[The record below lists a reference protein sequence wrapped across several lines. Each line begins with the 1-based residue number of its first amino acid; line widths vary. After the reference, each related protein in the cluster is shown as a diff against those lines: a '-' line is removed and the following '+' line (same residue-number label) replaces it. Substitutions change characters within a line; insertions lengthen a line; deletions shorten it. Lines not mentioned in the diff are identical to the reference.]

1 MDSGRVIKAAV
12 VQAGSVLFDTP
23 ATLVK
28 LEERAAEAAAA
39 GASLIVFPEAFV
51 GGYPKGMDFG
61 AVVGHRTPEGRRD
74 FRRYYES
81 AIDVPG
87 PETGRIGQTALQ
99 HQAWIVA
106 GVIERD
112 GGTLYCT
119 ALFFSPDGSLAGK
132 HRKIMPTAM
141 ERLIWGYGDGSTLTV
156 LDTPLGRL
164 GAVIC
169 WENYMPAMR
178 LAMYSK
184 GIELYCAPTVDD
196 RDTWAVSM
204 RHIAFEGRCFV
215 LSAVQHTARIRGGS
229 IIVNPQGQ
237 VLAGPVYGEETVLA
251 ADLNMDEIA
260 EGKYDFDATGHY
272 SRPDLFSLRVNE
284 SEQRSVAREDPARE

>member
-1 MDSGRVIKAAV
+1 MDSARVTRAAV

-23 ATLVK
+23 ASLAK
-28 LEERAAEAAAA
+28 LEQRAAEAAVL
-39 GASLIVFPEAFV
+39 GAQLMVFPEAFI

-61 AVVGHRTPEGRRD
+61 AVVGHRTPEGRTQ
-74 FRRYYES
+74 FRRYFES

-87 PETGRIGQTALQ
+87 PETEQIADAARRYR
-99 HQAWIVA
+99 AWIVV

-119 ALFFSPDGSLAGK
+119 ALFFSPDGTLAGK

-156 LDTPLGRL
+156 LDTPVGKL

-169 WENYMPAMR
+169 WENYMPALRMT
-178 LAMYSK
+178 MYSK

-196 RDTWAVSM
+196 RETWGVSM
-204 RHIAFEGRCFV
+204 RHIACEGRCFV
-215 LSAVQHTARIRGGS
+215 LSAVQHTDKILGGS
-229 IIVNPQGQ
+229 IIVNPLGQ
-237 VLAGPVYGEETVLA
+237 VLAGPVYGEETVLV
-251 ADLNMDEIA
+251 ADLNRNEIT
-260 EGKYDFDATGHY
+260 EGKFDFDATGHY
-272 SRPDLFSLRVNE
+272 ARPDLFQLRVNE
-284 SEQRSVAREDPARE
+284 SGLSAVKHS